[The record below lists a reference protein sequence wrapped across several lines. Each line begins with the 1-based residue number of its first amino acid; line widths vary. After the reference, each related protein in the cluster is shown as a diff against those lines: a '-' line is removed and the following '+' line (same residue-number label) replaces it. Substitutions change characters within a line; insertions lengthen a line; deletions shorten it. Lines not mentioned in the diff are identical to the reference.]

1 MLSVIETINTTVN
14 NFIWGVPA
22 YDLYYRSRP
31 LSQHPYRISSDQ
43 EIPLRYEN
51 NPWPH
56 APKT

>member
-22 YDLYYRSRP
+22 MICIIGVGLY
-31 LSQHPYRISSDQ
+31 LRISSDQ

-51 NPWPH
+51 NRWPH